1 MMGNVPMQM
10 GNAGMQMSNMNN
22 MAMSGQNQAMANI
35 QLQNQMQQAQMG
47 MIFLLYIHKNI
58 DNVIYFINLIISNF
72 IKIKI
77 LYYF

>member
-47 MIFLLYIHKNI
+47 MISLLYIHKNI
-58 DNVIYFINLIISNF
+58 DNIIYYVKLFLLQLIYF
-72 IKIKI
+72 
-77 LYYF
+77 